1 MRMKAKNCPKIRVAK
16 IIPLL
21 IILTVVLY
29 IALPDII
36 IRIEASSLNLTV
48 QTDKQTY
55 TLRQKVQI
63 NGTITL
69 DGAPATDLLVNIQ
82 INDPLGIVA
91 ARTLQIGYP
100 NQTWPIN
107 ITSITLTD
115 TGNNPIN
122 TAKLGSTVIAG
133 ATIKNLQMTSRT
145 VFGVITIFDANTIPI
160 AEYHFADTLDP
171 QQTST
176 SRFSFEIPKWAT
188 TGKALITCNVY
199 SNEPK
204 LAGIALTTES
214 TMYYCLSKTQQGLI
228 EYPPVPPPQP
238 QNTPGKY
245 EMYITLPPDPRPGT
259 YSIHALAQKSPTT
272 IYLTSTTFTVQDS
285 TGYPPQASFGFTPMK
300 AYVNMSINLDASFS
314 TPEGSGDKITRI
326 EWDFGD
332 GSPKVIV
339 TGNPPNPFTTHAYQQ
354 SGTFVATLN
363 VTDGEGLWGSCSKP
377 ITVYPEFGPTANF
390 TWTPT
395 IPFDIDVVTFDAS
408 GSTPGWCANTQ
419 RFSPIQTYIWNFG
432 DGTTNTTTNT
442 TTTHMF
448 GASGNYTVT
457 LTVIDADGRQGS
469 TLKTVEV
476 LNSTGVKT
484 YDVNGDGKIDLK
496 DVYRVAKAYGSFPG
510 HPKWDPACDFNKDD
524 KVDLKDYYPVC
535 KHYGEDP

>member
-1 MRMKAKNCPKIRVAK
+1 MKTKNRPKIRVAK

-21 IILTVVLY
+21 IILTITMY
-29 IALPDII
+29 ITIPDVIVK
-36 IRIEASSLNLTV
+36 IEASSLNLTV

-160 AEYHFADTLDP
+160 AEYHFTDTLDP

-204 LAGIALTTES
+204 LAGIALTSES

-228 EYPPVPPPQP
+228 EYPPVPPTQP

-245 EMYITLPPDPRPGT
+245 EMYITLPPDPRPGA
-259 YSIHALAQKSPTT
+259 YSIYALAQKSPTT
-272 IYLTSTTFTVQDS
+272 IYLTSTTFTVQNS
-285 TGYPPQASFGFTPMK
+285 TGYPPQPSFSFTPMK

-332 GSPKVIV
+332 GSPKVTV
-339 TGNPPNPFTTHAYQQ
+339 TGNPPNPFITHAYQQ
-354 SGTFVATLN
+354 YGTFVVHLN
-363 VTDGEGLWGSCSKP
+363 VTDGEGLWGACSKP
-377 ITVYPEFGPTANF
+377 ITIYPEFGPTANF

-395 IPFDIDVVTFDAS
+395 LPFDIDVVTFDAS

-432 DGTTNTTTNT
+432 DGTGNTTTTNT
-442 TTTHMF
+442 TVTHMF
-448 GASGNYTVT
+448 GKAGNYTVT
-457 LTVIDADGRQGS
+457 LTVIDADGRQGFTS
-469 TLKTVEV
+469 TIVEV